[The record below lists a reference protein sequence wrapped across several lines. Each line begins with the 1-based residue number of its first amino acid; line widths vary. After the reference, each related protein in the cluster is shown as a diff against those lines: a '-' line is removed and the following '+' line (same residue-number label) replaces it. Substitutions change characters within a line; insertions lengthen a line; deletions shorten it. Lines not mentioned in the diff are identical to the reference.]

1 MRQDAKQFLSSPDSM
16 SNFKNIE
23 CNLCNKHFEK
33 MEVLN
38 MHMKSIHQ
46 ESDSD
51 RIERLALTIGSALA
65 QDSNKVKKSQDCSEC
80 GTLFSNSQEKDDH
93 EKNHHTHG
101 PINQPR
107 RQV

>member
-1 MRQDAKQFLSSPDSM
+1 
-16 SNFKNIE
+16 
-23 CNLCNKHFEK
+23 
-33 MEVLN
+33 
-38 MHMKSIHQ
+38 MKSIHQ

-80 GTLFSNSQEKDDH
+80 GTLFSNSQEKEEH

-101 PINQPR
+101 PIKSTEKTSLNIPTKTLWSEDQTKL
-107 RQV
+107 